1 LVDRLYVALR
11 ERRDSEFIRK
21 EMKGQLEQVK
31 KIKKVRKAVQPI
43 SSDPSLEVTPPVGG
57 RPRQNS
63 HKGLFGKKE
72 GGKKKNSRKSSSKVK
87 SEQDLVASISAKMDY
102 Q

>member
-1 LVDRLYVALR
+1 MALR

-21 EMKGQLEQVK
+21 EMKGQLETVK
-31 KIKKVRKAVQPI
+31 KIKRVRKEARPI
-43 SSDPSLEVTPPVGG
+43 SNDPSLEVTPPVGG
-57 RPRQNS
+57 RARAGS
-63 HKGLFGKKE
+63 HKGLFGKK
-72 GGKKKNSRKSSSKVK
+72 KSSRKSSSKVK